1 MLNPYDLRAFSRIA
15 QLRSVSA
22 AARELKM
29 PKSSVSRSLARLEEA
44 LGVTLVERS
53 TRHLRLTDAGA
64 LFLPHAVRLLSDMEE
79 AETALTNFAGTA
91 RGTLRVS
98 APLAYVS
105 TLLTP
110 MLPGFLMRYPEV
122 RVVLDLNHRNVD
134 MLAEDIDV
142 VVRMGTL
149 ADSSLVARRLPS
161 VHMWLCASPQ
171 YIARKGMPARVA
183 DLSAHDVI
191 DRTDG
196 PNEWVFDLPDERQ
209 VRITL
214 HPRAVSP
221 EPAVG
226 MALILGGAGI
236 GQLPSFMA
244 EPAIAEGRL
253 LRIFP
258 ESLPQTVEAHALYP
272 SHRSL
277 SAKVRVFIDALVAH
291 LSPPQT

>member
-53 TRHLRLTDAGA
+53 TRHLRLTDAGT

-171 YIARKGMPARVA
+171 YVARKGMPVRVA

-191 DRTDG
+191 DRIDG
-196 PNEWVFDLPDERQ
+196 PNEWVFDLPDEGQ

-236 GQLPSFMA
+236 GLLPSFMA

-291 LSPPQT
+291 LSPPQP

>member
-53 TRHLRLTDAGA
+53 TRHLRLTDAGT

-171 YIARKGMPARVA
+171 YVARKGMPVRVA

-191 DRTDG
+191 DRIDG

-209 VRITL
+209 VRMTL

-221 EPAVG
+221 EPAVA

-236 GQLPSFMA
+236 GLLPSFMA

-291 LSPPQT
+291 LSPPQP

>member
-1 MLNPYDLRAFSRIA
+1 MLNPFDLRAFSRIA

-44 LGVTLVERS
+44 LGVPLLERS
-53 TRHLRLTDAGA
+53 TRHLRLTDAGT
-64 LFLPHAVRLLSDMEE
+64 LFLPHATRLLSDMEE
-79 AETALTNFAGTA
+79 AETALRDFAGTA

-110 MLPGFLMRYPEV
+110 LLPGFLLRYPEV

-134 MLAEDIDV
+134 MLAEDIDLV
-142 VVRMGTL
+142 IRMGPL
-149 ADSSLVARRLPS
+149 ADSSLVARRLPP

-171 YIARKGMPARVA
+171 YVARKGMPVRVA
-183 DLSAHDVI
+183 DLLVHEVI
-191 DRTDG
+191 DRIDG
-196 PNEWVFDLPDERQ
+196 PNEWVFDLPDQGQ

-236 GQLPSFMA
+236 GLLPSFMA
-244 EPAIAEGRL
+244 EPAIAEGGL

-277 SAKVRVFIDALVAH
+277 SAKVRVFIDALVTH
-291 LSPPQT
+291 LSPPQP

>member
-1 MLNPYDLRAFSRIA
+1 MLNPFDLRAFSRIA

-29 PKSSVSRSLARLEEA
+29 PKSSVSRSLARLEES
-44 LGVTLVERS
+44 LRVTLVERS
-53 TRHLRLTDAGA
+53 TRHLRLTDAGT
-64 LFLPHAVRLLSDMEE
+64 LFLPHAVRLLDDMEE

-105 TLLTP
+105 TLVTP

-122 RVVLDLNHRNVD
+122 QVVLDLNHRNVD
-134 MLAEDIDV
+134 MLAEDIDL
-142 VVRMGTL
+142 VVRMGPL
-149 ADSSLVARRLPS
+149 ADSSSVARRLPS
-161 VHMWLCASPQ
+161 LHMWLCASPQ
-171 YIARKGMPARVA
+171 YVARKGMPVRVA
-183 DLSAHDVI
+183 DLPAHDVI
-191 DRTDG
+191 DRIDG
-196 PNEWVFDLPDERQ
+196 PNEWVFDLPDEGR
-209 VRITL
+209 VRVTL
-214 HPRAVSP
+214 NPRVVSP

-236 GQLPSFMA
+236 GRLPSFMA

-253 LRIFP
+253 LRILP

-277 SAKVRVFIDALVAH
+277 SAKVRVFIDALVTH
-291 LSPPQT
+291 LSPPQS

>member
-53 TRHLRLTDAGA
+53 TRHLRLTDAGT

-171 YIARKGMPARVA
+171 YIARKGMPVRVA

-191 DRTDG
+191 DRIDG
-196 PNEWVFDLPDERQ
+196 PNEWVFDLPDEGQ

-253 LRIFP
+253 LHIFP

>member
-105 TLLTP
+105 TLVTP

-191 DRTDG
+191 DRIDG
-196 PNEWVFDLPDERQ
+196 PNEWVFDLPDERR
-209 VRITL
+209 VPITL

-236 GQLPSFMA
+236 GLLPSFMA

-291 LSPPQT
+291 LSPPQP

>member
-53 TRHLRLTDAGA
+53 TRHLRLTDAGT

-171 YIARKGMPARVA
+171 YVARKGMPVRVA

-191 DRTDG
+191 DRIDG

-221 EPAVG
+221 EPAVA

-236 GQLPSFMA
+236 GLLPSFMA

-291 LSPPQT
+291 LSPPQP